1 TRPLSVSKKCTRGQ
15 GVEVPLSDTPRGKRL
30 VLSREL
36 SIGSSSLLTS
46 VTVDKENTSVQP
58 QPASPPPSTPISPDQ
73 RPIQSLCHAG
83 NAPLDKREGSELKAT
98 DFRLAVTFPSSSRS
112 NFEVWDQ
119 ENELFF
125 VGPLSLHLILKDP
138 AKLGEAHPRVSD
150 IEIKCTTVDSV
161 KRRSCIAPAP
171 ENYYSVQ
178 YTGAKMRNAGKK
190 VDLDPT
196 SGIVVDTVW
205 LRTSTAG
212 GGKTNCGWGIKFF
225 VPIATGLF
233 DRRETRMFQVE
244 GRLSVKGEQLGP
256 EIATISVSHLLWERE
271 MVR

>member
-1 TRPLSVSKKCTRGQ
+1 MQTRPLS

-30 VLSREL
+30 REL

-58 QPASPPPSTPISPDQ
+58 QPDSCSKPVLISNLLIPKGRAPPSTPISPDQ

-83 NAPLDKREGSELKAT
+83 NAPLNKPKGSELKAT
-98 DFRLAVTFPSSSRS
+98 DFRLVVTFPSSSRS

-119 ENELFF
+119 EN
-125 VGPLSLHLILKDP
+125 
-138 AKLGEAHPRVSD
+138 
-150 IEIKCTTVDSV
+150 
-161 KRRSCIAPAP
+161 

-212 GGKTNCGWGIKFF
+212 VAKRTSSSHVEQCGWGIQFF

-233 DRRETRMFQVE
+233 DRRETRVFQVE
-244 GRLSVKGEQLGP
+244 GCLRVKGEQLGP
-256 EIATISVSHLLWERE
+256 EIATISVSHLLRGTGD
-271 MVR
+271 

>member
-1 TRPLSVSKKCTRGQ
+1 MQTRPLSVSKKCTRGQ

-58 QPASPPPSTPISPDQ
+58 QPGSRSKPVLISNLLIPNGRAPPSTPISPDQ

-83 NAPLDKREGSELKAT
+83 NAPLDKPEGSELKAT

-161 KRRSCIAPAP
+161 KRRSCIAPAL

-178 YTGAKMRNAGKK
+178 YTGATMRNAGKK

-212 GGKTNCGWGIKFF
+212 VAKQTSPSHVEQCGW
-225 VPIATGLF
+225 
-233 DRRETRMFQVE
+233 
-244 GRLSVKGEQLGP
+244 
-256 EIATISVSHLLWERE
+256 
-271 MVR
+271 